1 MVRSDPQIRGV
12 AALETAIAL
21 PVFIAL
27 ALGLVQLTLL
37 AHAKLMVEYAAFSAA
52 RAGIVWNGNNERMRD
67 AALLALLPMHGRTDD
82 LANLVAT
89 LSHQRLQER
98 AFRQLPWGSTVRNDV
113 NGAAL
118 KGLVRVDL
126 LNPTHVDFD
135 AVARERGDSRALD
148 EIDFDQAES
157 AAVRRAGLLKVRLR
171 YWYELK
177 IPLANWLL
185 FAAWYACNAGVRVTG
200 ELHHSRI
207 GSGGEI
213 PLLAA
218 GIAHRDGYPTVSPS
232 EMRVLWDLA
241 TGRLL
246 LPGRA
251 SPRVFLPVSATY
263 SLSIQ
268 SNLYRKWLMR

>member
-1 MVRSDPQIRGV
+1 MLRSDPKIRGV

-67 AALLALLPMHGRTDD
+67 AALFALLPMHGRTDD

-89 LSHQRLQER
+89 LTDQRVRER
-98 AFRQLPWGSTVRNDV
+98 AFRQLPWGSTVPNDV

-126 LNPTHVDFD
+126 LHPTLADFD
-135 AVARERGDSRALD
+135 AVARERGDSRVLD
-148 EIDFDQAES
+148 EIDFDQVES

-185 FAAWYACNAGVRVTG
+185 FVAWYACNAGVRVTG

-207 GSGGEI
+207 GSGGET
-213 PLLAA
+213 PPAP
-218 GIAHRDGYPTVSPS
+218 GIEHREGYPTVSPS

-241 TGRLL
+241 TGRLP

-251 SPRVFLPVSATY
+251 RPRVFLPVSATY
-263 SLSIQ
+263 SLSTQ
-268 SNLYRKWLMR
+268 SNLYRKWLIR

>member
-37 AHAKLMVEYAAFSAA
+37 AHAKLMVEYAAFFAA

-67 AALLALLPMHGRTDD
+67 AALFALLPMHGRTDD

-89 LSHQRLQER
+89 LTDQRVQER
-98 AFRQLPWGSTVRNDV
+98 AFRQLPWGSAVPNDV

-126 LNPTHVDFD
+126 LHPTQANFD
-135 AVARERGDSRALD
+135 EVARERGDSRALD
-148 EIDFDQAES
+148 EIDFDQADS

-185 FAAWYACNAGVRVTG
+185 FVAWYASNAGVRVTG

-213 PLLAA
+213 PPPAP
-218 GIAHRDGYPTVSPS
+218 GIAHRQGYPTVSPS

-246 LPGRA
+246 LPGRTR
-251 SPRVFLPVSATY
+251 PRVFLPVTATY
-263 SLSIQ
+263 SLSMQ

>member
-1 MVRSDPQIRGV
+1 MVRSDPQMRGV

-21 PVFIAL
+21 PVLIAL

-82 LANLVAT
+82 LPNLVAT
-89 LSHQRLQER
+89 WTHQRVQER
-98 AFRQLPWGSTVRNDV
+98 AFRQLPWGSTVPNDV

-126 LNPTHVDFD
+126 LHPTQASFD
-135 AVARERGDSRALD
+135 AVARERGDSRTLD

-157 AAVRRAGLLKVRLR
+157 AAVRRAGVLKVRLR

-185 FAAWYACNAGVRVTG
+185 FAAWYACNAGARVTG

-207 GSGGEI
+207 GSGTGI
-213 PLLAA
+213 PPPAP
-218 GIAHRDGYPTVSPS
+218 GIVHRDGYPTVSPS

-241 TGRLL
+241 SGRLL

-251 SPRVFLPVSATY
+251 GPRVFLPVSATY

>member
-1 MVRSDPQIRGV
+1 VR
-12 AALETAIAL
+12 
-21 PVFIAL
+21 
-27 ALGLVQLTLL
+27 
-37 AHAKLMVEYAAFSAA
+37 
-52 RAGIVWNGNNERMRD
+52 
-67 AALLALLPMHGRTDD
+67 
-82 LANLVAT
+82 
-89 LSHQRLQER
+89 ER
-98 AFRQLPWGSTVRNDV
+98 AFRQLPWGSAVPNDV

-126 LNPTHVDFD
+126 LHPTQANFD
-135 AVARERGDSRALD
+135 EVARERGDSRALD

-185 FAAWYACNAGVRVTG
+185 FVTWYACNAGVRVTG
-200 ELHHSRI
+200 ELHHSRL

-213 PLLAA
+213 PPPAP
-218 GIAHRDGYPTVSPS
+218 GISHREGYPTVSRS

-241 TGRLL
+241 TGRLR

-251 SPRVFLPVSATY
+251 SRRVFLPVTATY
-263 SLSIQ
+263 SLSTQ